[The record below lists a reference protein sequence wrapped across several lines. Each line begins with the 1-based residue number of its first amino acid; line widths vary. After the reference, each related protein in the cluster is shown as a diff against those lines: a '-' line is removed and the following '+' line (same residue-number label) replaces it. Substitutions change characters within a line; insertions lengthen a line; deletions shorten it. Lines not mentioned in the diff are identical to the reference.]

1 MYSFDLC
8 ITDRCNQHC
17 PHCYVNPQSAM
28 DELPTQTILDLLN
41 ECSELGATNFHVFG
55 GEPFLR
61 NDLEEIFSYAFDLN
75 FALSIATNGIRI
87 TQDDF
92 KWLQKFNPFLGITL
106 HGHQVFHDKFT
117 QMDGA
122 YEKSLNTLKTALEL
136 GLNVGVVTCI
146 TQLNFNQYYSWM
158 QILVDLGVRTFFLLY
173 FSPLG
178 RGLDRNYLQLS
189 NEEWDSLARNL
200 REYSLNNPTPISFYF
215 EPSIIPRTNLIFA
228 RPSTPCALYTK
239 SNCVVDANGDVYPCI
254 LFLRNPAYSL
264 GNFTLNSLYEIWE
277 RFTSEIWA
285 ESFPTLEDS
294 QCRTCHFLN
303 FCKRGCPAYLK
314 AGFDFRCDV
323 KYVPICPLYTEL
335 L

>member
-1 MYSFDLC
+1 MYSLDLC
-8 ITDRCNQHC
+8 ITDTCNQDC
-17 PHCYVNPQSAM
+17 PHCYVNPCSSIEQ
-28 DELPTQTILDLLN
+28 LPTQTILDLLS

-61 NDLEEIFSYAFDLN
+61 DDLEEIFSYAFDLD

-87 TQDDF
+87 TRDDF

-106 HGHQVFHDKFT
+106 HGPQVFHDNFT
-117 QMDGA
+117 KMDGA
-122 YEKSLNTLKTALEL
+122 YEKSLDTLKTALEL
-136 GLNVGVVTCI
+136 DLNLGVVTCI
-146 TQLNFNQYYSWM
+146 TRLNFDQYCSWM
-158 QILVDLGVRTFFLLY
+158 QILVDLGVRTFFVLY

-178 RGLDRNYLQLS
+178 RGLERSDLQLS

-200 REYSLNNPTPISFYF
+200 REYSLNTTTRVSFYF
-215 EPSIIPRTNLIFA
+215 EPSIIPRTSLIFA

-239 SNCVVDANGDVYPCI
+239 SNCVVDANGDLYPCI
-254 LFLRNPAYSL
+254 LVLRNPAYSL
-264 GNFTLNSLYEIWE
+264 GNFTLNSLHEIWD
-277 RFTSEIWA
+277 RFTSQLWKD
-285 ESFPTLEDS
+285 SFPTLESS
-294 QCRTCHFLN
+294 QCGTCQFLQ

-314 AGFDFRCDV
+314 AGLDFRCDA